1 MTAHLKRIFDGEAY
15 DPAPAQ
21 SWWEESAPPPT
32 FGTPALE
39 GGTTADAVII
49 GAGYTGLS
57 AALELA
63 TRHGMDV
70 VVLDAARPGWGASG
84 RNGGF
89 CCFGGTKY
97 GADDLIATFGADGAR
112 DVVRAQVEAIDT
124 VDRRIDELSLDVDRH
139 GKGEVLFVH
148 REKFVAGIRE
158 EAKTLRE
165 ALGVDAQYWENERCR
180 EAGLPGDLWHG
191 GLYLPHGFGL
201 HPMKYVRGLADAAHK
216 AGVRIHGDSEVRDA
230 RETADGVVVSTPGG
244 QVKARTV
251 LYATN
256 GYLAEN
262 LPEWFAG
269 RYMPVLSNILVTRP
283 LTSGERR
290 AHGWT
295 GDMICADTRALL
307 HYFRVL
313 PDGRM
318 MFGGRGG
325 TATDPA
331 SLAAM
336 QKRLRH
342 AFDRMFPAWA
352 NVETTHFWSGF
363 VCLSSDR
370 TAFIGRVPGT
380 ERSFASLAYWGG
392 GVSMGSWM
400 GERAGEMIASS
411 LTRNNA
417 NKDFKFRSRVPDA
430 FLRPT
435 PRFPFAGFRRLGLRL
450 AYAMF
455 TLRDEHL

>member
-1 MTAHLKRIFDGEAY
+1 MATHLKRIFDAEAY
-15 DPAPAQ
+15 ETSPVQ
-21 SWWEESAPPPT
+21 SWWEDSAPPLS
-32 FGTPALE
+32 FEAPALDGE
-39 GGTTADAVII
+39 AKADVVII

-57 AALELA
+57 AALELVH
-63 TRHGMDV
+63 RHGMDV

-89 CCFGGTKY
+89 CCFGGSKF
-97 GADDLIATFGADGAR
+97 GADELIATFGADGAR

-124 VDRRIDELSLDVDRH
+124 VDKRIDDLKLDVERH
-139 GKGEVLFVH
+139 GRGEVLFVH
-148 REKFVAGIRE
+148 REKFVGGIKD
-158 EAKTLRE
+158 EAKIYRE

-201 HPMKYVRGLADAAHK
+201 HPMKYLRGLAETSRK
-216 AGVRIHGDSEVRDA
+216 AGVRIHGGSEVREVH
-230 RETADGVVVSTPGG
+230 ETADGVIVSTSQGR
-244 QVKARTV
+244 VKGRAA
-251 LYATN
+251 LFATN

-269 RYMPVLSNILVTRP
+269 RYMPVLSNIIVTRP
-283 LTSGERR
+283 LSQQERA

-331 SLAAM
+331 SLEAM
-336 QKRLRH
+336 HRRLRH
-342 AFDRMFPAWA
+342 AFDRMFPAWTQ
-352 NVETTHFWSGF
+352 VETTHFWSGF
-363 VCLSSDR
+363 VCLSSNR
-370 TAFIGRVPGT
+370 TAFIGRIPQS

-400 GERAGEMIASS
+400 GERAGEMIAAS
-411 LTRNNA
+411 LTRSSA
-417 NKDFKFRSRVPDA
+417 TKDFRFRSTIPQA
-430 FLRPT
+430 FQRPT
-435 PRFPFAGFRRLGLRL
+435 PRFPFAGFRRMGLRL

-455 TLRDEHL
+455 TLRDEYL